1 MVDKENPVPA
11 VEKDPTVEELLKQL
25 NEIKMKTVSKEVYD
39 KVIDD
44 NKKLIN
50 EVATN
55 RVVVEPKD
63 DKPSKA
69 EIIKRCKQR
78 TNGLQEMN
86 SMLQIE
92 SLCANYRDMQQLGME
107 TLGVDENDV
116 KGLETILQE
125 AKGDE
130 KMFKSLLETRI
141 VKTVK

>member
-1 MVDKENPVPA
+1 MEDEKNIVP
-11 VEKDPTVEELLKQL
+11 EGKKDPTVEELLKQL
-25 NEIKMKTVSKEVYD
+25 NEINMKSVSKEDYN
-39 KVIDD
+39 KVLED
-44 NKKLIN
+44 NKKLIK

-55 RVVVEPKD
+55 RVVVEPKEN
-63 DKPSKA
+63 KPSKE

-116 KGLETILQE
+116 KGLEDMLQE

-141 VKTVK
+141 VKSVK

>member
-1 MVDKENPVPA
+1 MENEENRVPE
-11 VEKDPTVEELLKQL
+11 VKKDPTVEELLKQL
-25 NEIKMKTVSKEVYD
+25 NEIKTKSVSKEVYD
-39 KVIDD
+39 KAIDD

-55 RVVVEPKD
+55 RVVVKPKD
-63 DKPSKA
+63 NKPSRE

-107 TLGVDENDV
+107 TLEVDENDV
-116 KGLETILQE
+116 KGLEEMLQE

>member
-1 MVDKENPVPA
+1 MENEKNIVP
-11 VEKDPTVEELLKQL
+11 EGKKDPTVEELLKQI
-25 NEIKMKTVSKEVYD
+25 NEIKTTSVSKEEYD
-39 KVIDD
+39 KVIAD

-50 EVATN
+50 EVTTN
-55 RVVVEPKD
+55 RVVVEPKEN
-63 DKPSKA
+63 KPSRE
-69 EIIKRCKQR
+69 EIINRCKQR
-78 TNGLQEMN
+78 TNGLQEMS

-116 KGLETILQE
+116 KGLEEMLKE

-141 VKTVK
+141 VKTVN